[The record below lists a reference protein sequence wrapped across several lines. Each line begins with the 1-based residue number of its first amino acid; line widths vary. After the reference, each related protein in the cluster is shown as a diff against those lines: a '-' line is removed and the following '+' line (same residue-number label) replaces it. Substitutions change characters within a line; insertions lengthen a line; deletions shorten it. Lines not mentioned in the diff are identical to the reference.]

1 VQVLVTCAAPVD
13 DAIRA
18 QLTDAAGV
26 PPARFMPE
34 TSLLFF
40 LHDETAVERLG
51 AVEGVVRSQPRTDC
65 RLCCHIRWSPLGTA
79 VLMTSSQVGLGWG
92 RLGGAQSHWSWVLI
106 ICWPALAVCTQVD
119 DSGG

>member
-1 VQVLVTCAAPVD
+1 MLGSPTALRNCPLLRAAVEPALLTGQRGVVQVLHERRRLSERPADAEAPSGVQVLVTCAAPVD

-18 QLTDAAGV
+18 QLTDAAGI

-51 AVEGVVRSQPRTDC
+51 AVEGVVRSHR
-65 RLCCHIRWSPLGTA
+65 
-79 VLMTSSQVGLGWG
+79 
-92 RLGGAQSHWSWVLI
+92 
-106 ICWPALAVCTQVD
+106 
-119 DSGG
+119 